1 MTDFKERTA
10 YLQNMSWREKQ
21 LLPFNRKY
29 DLTQEPADTEIVY
42 DFESQENIYSVAALY
57 VQLHKIIIWYHTA
70 ESNMVDEAEV
80 LKRAHKVNDLT
91 LNTYTKELKEDYP
104 GQIQIEIKPLTLM
117 DLQLIFIHP
126 KRYVVG
132 YNSNDYDVSLAS
144 YILAYSY
151 NHDGQLP
158 DPAKVR
164 TFSNL
169 LINPQATFKKKP
181 NIFTPLAMHELNI
194 TMKKRISLWDLAKF
208 YDDIPRGHRK
218 SCIFQTEAPKIAE
231 VNKRLMNTGLQL
243 DMRTLNEKAKYSSL
257 KRISAQFGYQI
268 EEPADVDLS
277 SDEPLTSSQM
287 TTLLAYNV
295 SDILVTMLIYQDP
308 SYQDPLAIREDLL
321 NSFDKTNFKGR
332 LSVNSTSAKLVEFII
347 APDEPLKDQK
357 EINFFYPTH
366 RKIDQKYQAKIS
378 TDYDNHNVPL
388 DTERDQ
394 HFLYWLEKT
403 HSELF
408 MQVLKDYQTQLNIFK
423 TSYPQYQVPN
433 SPDYV
438 QYEAGK
444 KSALSQVKPKLN
456 AIKDQV
462 QYNYQINADYCNFLN
477 DAGAKQ
483 QVPIPQQYPSWPQAA
498 DRDSLDAKWT
508 AALRQVEGFK
518 PVLGPDQK
526 YHEFARVKY
535 GEIELDILEFMQ
547 VNFKKFPKEVYELYS
562 YLRGTEN
569 EYDRDANGE
578 IKTDFQG
585 HPVILK
591 TGRQISTERYVA
603 HYLPI
608 LGRDEHGKPRS
619 PRNVYYKYPK
629 SSKVPS
635 GIGIDIRVPGQPTVL
650 SYSVGGVHGK
660 IMNDKAY
667 LRDDNIVNR
676 YNQSL
681 KAIEK
686 LYPEP
691 SDFYDNA
698 VNHTL
703 TNDLAPYLKLENFNK
718 TNVKLFV
725 TKTSKNVRYKAFK
738 KEINPKDYAI
748 PIDMHDAVHVDVD
761 SLYPSLMINLHMFS
775 SWTTAYND
783 PDKFLDTNK
792 TGHWY
797 DVYAMR
803 RLERVKMKKF
813 ALATPKEKWTYVQE
827 HAWSIQLKN
836 KLILNSASGIADGK
850 WATNVRMNNKATSMR
865 IIGQLALTYLVFHV
879 EPKGVYSTST
889 NTDGVYLTSDD
900 PNFNEKQ
907 IDAEIEEWKEIF
919 HLGATPEIMSH
930 FVSKDSNNRFEQGSP
945 KEAGSAAGE
954 TVGNFKGPNSSSKMV
969 QPFVIDA
976 GIIHYFKTHENIC
989 KTHNIP
995 MDDLLDYLKEQ
1006 QNIILNA
1013 TEYTPE
1019 VRKAMLGFCWP
1030 MQPKKGQM
1038 CCLANKPEKAT
1049 SFLPMQHVN
1058 RLLLVKHGYYLRG
1071 FTLVEP
1077 DNTTTYDE
1085 NLTNWCVQ
1093 RNMLNDSTKIAKR
1106 GKITNF
1112 KDDWQVIRV
1121 NLDLRAYFKSPV
1133 WANLDLEMY
1142 ADLTASKILGTDDN
1156 KKIWVEPEF
1165 KPVSIS
1171 KNVEELTVNNIQT
1184 NN

>member
-1 MTDFKERTA
+1 MPFKERIA
-10 YLQNMSWREKQ
+10 YLNNMSWREKP

-29 DLTQEPADTEIVY
+29 DLPKEPADTEVIY
-42 DFESQENIYSVAALY
+42 DFESQENIYSVSAFY
-57 VQLHKIIIWYHTA
+57 VQLHQMVIWYHA
-70 ESNMVDEAEV
+70 SDPKMVDEAAV
-80 LKRAHKVNDLT
+80 LTRAHKVNDLT
-91 LNTYTKELKEDYP
+91 LKTYYQELKADYP
-104 GQIQIEIKPLTLM
+104 GQIQITIKPLTLM
-117 DLQLIFIHP
+117 DLQMIFIHP

-132 YNSNDYDVSLAS
+132 YNSNEYDVSLAS

-151 NHDGQLP
+151 NHDGKLP

-164 TFSNL
+164 TFSDL
-169 LINPQATFKKKP
+169 LISPQKTFKKRSDM
-181 NIFTPLAMHELNI
+181 FTSAAINDLQI
-194 TMKKRISLWDLAKF
+194 TIKKRVSLWDLSKF
-208 YDDIPRGHRK
+208 YDDVPQGHNQT
-218 SCIFQTEAPKIAE
+218 CPFQNEAPKIAE

-277 SDEPLTSSQM
+277 SDKPLTASQM
-287 TTLLAYNV
+287 ITLLAYNV
-295 SDILVTMLIYQDP
+295 SDVLVTMLIYQDP

-332 LSVNSTSAKLVEFII
+332 LSVNATSAKLVEFII
-347 APDEPLKDQK
+347 APNDPLKDQT

-366 RKIDQKYQAKIS
+366 RKIDQQYQAKIS
-378 TDYDNHNVPL
+378 ADYDNHNVPL
-388 DTERDQ
+388 DPDYEQ
-394 HFLYWLEKT
+394 HFLYWLEQT

-408 MQVLKDYQTQLNIFK
+408 TKTIKAYQTQLKIYQ
-423 TSYPQYQVPN
+423 TSFPQYQVFN
-433 SPDYV
+433 SPDYQ

-444 KSALSQVKPKLN
+444 KSALAQVKVQLKS
-456 AIKDQV
+456 IRQQV
-462 QYNYQINADYCNFLN
+462 KYDYAINAAYCDFLN
-477 DAGAKQ
+477 NETAKKQ
-483 QVPIPQQYPSWPQAA
+483 IPISEQYHSWPKTA

-508 AALRQVEGFK
+508 AAIRQVAGFK

-535 GEIELDILEFMQ
+535 GEIELDILEFMR

-562 YLRGTEN
+562 YLRGTES
-569 EYDRDANGE
+569 EYARDGNGK

-585 HPVILK
+585 HPVVLK
-591 TGRQISTERYVA
+591 TAREISTANYVA

-660 IMNDKAY
+660 IMNDQAY
-667 LRDDNIVNR
+667 LRDDDIINR

-681 KAIEK
+681 KAIIE
-686 LYPEP
+686 LYPEA
-691 SDFYDNA
+691 SDFYENA

-703 TNDLAPYLKLENFNK
+703 ADSLSDYLNLENFNK

-783 PDKFLDTNK
+783 PAKFLDTNK

-865 IIGQLALTYLVFHV
+865 IIGQLALTYLVFRV

-989 KTHNIP
+989 KTHDIP
-995 MDDLLDYLKEQ
+995 MNDLLDYLKEQ
-1006 QNIILNA
+1006 QDIILNA
-1013 TEYTPE
+1013 TEYTPD

-1077 DNTTTYDE
+1077 DKTTTYDE

-1133 WANLDLEMY
+1133 WANLDLKTY

-1171 KNVEELTVNNIQT
+1171 QNVLELTKTPQ
-1184 NN
+1184 